1 MQKLFIANWKMNGGL
16 AFVAE
21 WASVFSPPPECV
33 AVVCPPFPYLAAARQ
48 MLPSEIKIGAQT
60 VSRHAADGAHTGEVS
75 ARMIV
80 DVGCDYAIVGHSER
94 RAAGEDDSD
103 VAAQIAAAAAA
114 GLTPVLC
121 AGETAAERDSG
132 CGGDAVLRQL
142 RALESLPGNAWCA
155 VAYEPVWAIGSGK
168 TPAAETLKQTGQEI
182 RRQLIAQ
189 KGAFGGT
196 IAVLYG
202 GSINA
207 GNAGLLGQAEMDGG
221 LVGGASLDAAEFAQI
236 CRIGG
241 AEKI

>member
-1 MQKLFIANWKMNGGL
+1 MAVWRLSPNGRLFFRRRPNAWRL
-16 AFVAE
+16 FVRR
-21 WASVFSPPPECV
+21 FRILPPPG
-33 AVVCPPFPYLAAARQ
+33 Q

-75 ARMIV
+75 ARMIA

-142 RALESLPGNAWCA
+142 RRWNLS
-155 VAYEPVWAIGSGK
+155 
-168 TPAAETLKQTGQEI
+168 PAMRG
-182 RRQLIAQ
+182 
-189 KGAFGGT
+189 
-196 IAVLYG
+196 VP
-202 GSINA
+202 
-207 GNAGLLGQAEMDGG
+207 LLMSRCG
-221 LVGGASLDAAEFAQI
+221 
-236 CRIGG
+236 R
-241 AEKI
+241 